1 MITRVRLCAGLVL
14 AGVVLMP
21 GLVQAQSTRLRLDQR
36 CQPIRTQQPDRSAN
50 QAELAYRQQLLTPAD
65 SFWLWMGRFGDG
77 AALFCLTDGPKQ
89 GGVPLALP
97 QLQFQYISEIRPGA
111 EPNALLI
118 TVRHGNGRHAPMS
131 LYRLRFSSRTQFSL
145 TPLRRWQD

>member
-1 MITRVRLCAGLVL
+1 MITRARWCAGLVL

-21 GLVQAQSTRLRLDQR
+21 GVVQAQSTRLRLDQR

-65 SFWLWMGRFGDG
+65 PFWLLMGRFGDG

-118 TVRHGNGRHAPMS
+118 TVRHGNGRHAPLS
-131 LYRLRFSSRTQFSL
+131 LYRLRFSARTQFSF
-145 TPLRRWQD
+145 TSLRRWQD

>member
-1 MITRVRLCAGLVL
+1 MITRARCCAGLVL
-14 AGVVLMP
+14 AVVILMP
-21 GLVQAQSTRLRLDQR
+21 GVVQAQSTWLRLDQR
-36 CQPIRTQQPDRSAN
+36 CQPIRTQPPDRSAN

-65 SFWLWMGRFGDG
+65 PFWLLMGRFGDG
-77 AALFCLTDGPKQ
+77 AALFCLTEGPNE

-118 TVRHGNGRHAPMS
+118 TVRLGNGRHAPLS
-131 LYRLRFSSRTQFSL
+131 LYRLRFSARTQFSL
-145 TPLRRWQD
+145 TPLRHWQD